1 MRNTLLLAG
10 FSLLS
15 ALDGVLLATGRLTTT
30 ESLIVA
36 ALAVVTSVY
45 IVRSAQ
51 LSR

>member
-1 MRNTLLLAG
+1 MRAISLLTG

-15 ALDGVLLATGRLTTT
+15 ALDGVILATGRLTTA
-30 ESLIVA
+30 EALIVA
-36 ALAVVTSVY
+36 GLAIVSTVY

>member
-1 MRNTLLLAG
+1 MRAIFLLTG

-30 ESLIVA
+30 EALIVA
-36 ALAVVTSVY
+36 ALAVVTTVY